1 VKKLIL
7 AAARGNSV
15 VLLEITTVKEG
26 GKQCCP
32 GDFFILIFFNY
43 SLRNKSDEK
52 FFLNLVLLSHT
63 NPYDATYERVVTI

>member
-32 GDFFILIFFNY
+32 AIFFY
-43 SLRNKSDEK
+43 FDL
-52 FFLNLVLLSHT
+52 F
-63 NPYDATYERVVTI
+63 

>member
-32 GDFFILIFFNY
+32 GDFFYFDLF
-43 SLRNKSDEK
+43 
-52 FFLNLVLLSHT
+52 
-63 NPYDATYERVVTI
+63 